1 MSASTE
7 LGSAERSHRGRVRE
21 PSEGPR
27 VSMTASLAAA
37 LLAWY
42 DGGARDLPWRREPS
56 PYGTL
61 VSEFMLQQTGVATV
75 EPFFRRFLARF
86 PTVEALA
93 AASDDEVTALWS
105 GLGYYARARNLR
117 RAAAAI
123 VDDHGGRMPR
133 TEAELRTLPGVGPYT
148 AAAVAAIA
156 FGERVFALDG
166 NGLRVLA
173 RLTGER
179 GAVDRPATRV
189 RLHAR
194 GLAEVPADRAGD
206 FNQAVMELGATV
218 CRPRNPDCAACPLAR
233 RCRARAAE
241 TVGEL
246 PRKTAKPAR
255 PVVRVVC
262 ACVTDGARVLLLRR
276 PAGLLG
282 GTWAL
287 PEAAAPAGAPASA
300 VARRLAE
307 GSGVAIRRIVRR
319 GSVRHVFTH
328 RDVTAEVFRVD
339 ARAAGD
345 GGVPSTKARWLPL
358 DGLGAVGVSTFTRK
372 TVAVGMGQAGAREPG
387 AKADKAAISS

>member
-1 MSASTE
+1 MSRA
-7 LGSAERSHRGRVRE
+7 
-21 PSEGPR
+21 P
-27 VSMTASLAAA
+27 LARA

-42 DGGARDLPWRREPS
+42 DRGARDLPWRREPS
-56 PYGTL
+56 PYATL

-86 PTVEALA
+86 PTLAALA
-93 AASDDEVTALWS
+93 AATDDEVTALWS

-117 RAAAAI
+117 RAAAA
-123 VDDHGGRMPR
+123 VVADHGGRMPR
-133 TEAELRTLPGVGPYT
+133 TEGELRALPGVGPYT

-156 FGERVFALDG
+156 FGERAFALDG

-173 RLTGER
+173 RLTDER
-179 GAVDRPATRV
+179 EPVDRPATRA

-194 GLAEVPADRAGD
+194 GLAEVPEDRAGD

-218 CRPRNPDCAACPLAR
+218 CRPRAPDCAACPLAAG
-233 RCRARAAE
+233 CRARAQGTA
-241 TVGEL
+241 GEL

-276 PAGLLG
+276 SAGLLG

-287 PEAAAPAGAPASA
+287 PEAAAPTETPGRA

-307 GSGVAIRRIVRR
+307 GAGVTAGRVSER

-328 RDVTAEVFRVD
+328 RDVTAEVFRVE
-339 ARAAGD
+339 ARVGRRAGA
-345 GGVPSTKARWLPL
+345 PKSAKSARWVPL
-358 DGLGAVGVSTFTRK
+358 DGLGALGVSTFTRK
-372 TVAVGMGQAGAREPG
+372 TVAVGMGPAGAKAAG
-387 AKADKAAISS
+387 AKADKARVSS